1 MIMTSIL
8 KVTNENGMHLRPAGI
23 LSEISNASKN
33 NELGVFLM
41 YDGTR
46 VDAKSVFN
54 IVALGAGIDST
65 IILEVE
71 IENETEENIA
81 TAKELVKE
89 IEDFFNSGFEIAEVQ
104 D

>member
-33 NELGVFLM
+33 SELGIFLM
-41 YDGTR
+41 HDGTR

-54 IVALGAGIDST
+54 IVALGAGMGST

-71 IENETEENIA
+71 CDNETEENIA
-81 TAKELVKE
+81 NAKALVEE
-89 IEDFFNSGFEIAEVQ
+89 IEEFFNSGFDIAEVK